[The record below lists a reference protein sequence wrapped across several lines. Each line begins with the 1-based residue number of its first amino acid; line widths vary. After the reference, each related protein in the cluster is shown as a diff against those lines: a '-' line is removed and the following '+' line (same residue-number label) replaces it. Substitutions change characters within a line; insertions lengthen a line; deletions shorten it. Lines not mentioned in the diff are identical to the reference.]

1 VKVSAIV
8 PAFNEEPRIAPV
20 IGALRACGAVDQII
34 VIDDGSSDNTYD
46 VAVASGAHV
55 IKLEQ
60 NLGKGGAVA
69 RGLKEAHGDVIL
81 MVDAD
86 LIGLTARHIYALLEP
101 VTSGRADMSIGLFD
115 DGRPVTDLAQAITP
129 WLSGQRA
136 LRRHVIDGLD
146 IDISR
151 FGVEA
156 VLTRRAKEQHL
167 KVVEVK
173 LHRLTHMTKE
183 EKMGS
188 VKGVTSRVKMYWEV
202 VKSLVQWE

>member
-1 VKVSAIV
+1 MKVSAIV

-20 IGALRACGAVDQII
+20 IGALRACGAVDQVI
-34 VIDDGSSDNTYD
+34 VIDDGSTDRTHD
-46 VAVASGAHV
+46 VAVACGAQV
-55 IKLEQ
+55 IKLEE
-60 NLGKGGAVA
+60 NMGKGGAVA
-69 RGLKEAHGDVIL
+69 RGVKEAEGDVIL

-86 LIGLTARHIYALLEP
+86 LVGLTAQHIYTLLEP

-115 DGRPVTDLAQAITP
+115 DGRPATDLAQAITP

-136 LRRHVIDGLD
+136 LKREMFEGAE

-156 VLTRRAKEQHL
+156 VLTRKAKEQHL

-173 LHRLTHMTKE
+173 LPHLTHVTKE